1 MYQKFP
7 TKNKKKKKKRRSR
20 ESKDKTRWYY
30 IKKKYG
36 LSKEEYF
43 KILAEQNGVCYICQ
57 RTPEKAQRGKRAR
70 HLSVDHDHVTG
81 HVRGLL
87 CTWCNG
93 DLLPPFERDV
103 QKLERMLIY
112 LTKEHNYGKVPL
124 FQ

>member
-1 MYQKFP
+1 MI
-7 TKNKKKKKKRRSR
+7 KKKKKRRSKS
-20 ESKDKTRWYY
+20 SKDKTRWYY

-43 KILAEQNGVCYICQ
+43 QILKDQNGVCYICQ
-57 RTPEKAQRGKRAR
+57 RTPEKAQRNKRAKF
-70 HLSVDHDHVTG
+70 LSVDHDHISG

-93 DLLPPFERDV
+93 DLLPPFERDI
-103 QKLERMLIY
+103 QKLERMLMY
-112 LTKEHNYGKVPL
+112 LQKEHKYGKVPL